1 MFPYFLVFLL
11 TLIPSII
18 ETPKW
23 YWIFLFS
30 LYVIFIG
37 LRFEVGADWFSYINI
52 LEISKHQPWVG
63 FEALLADPAY
73 HWINKIAAA
82 LNQEI
87 YFVNLSIAVIYTTC
101 LFTFCQK
108 LKNPY
113 LGLTVAFPYLTTV
126 VAMGYTRQAAAIG
139 IEMLAL
145 PALAKGKIR
154 QFIFFVFL
162 AALFH
167 KTAGVLLIF
176 PVVIYILQL
185 LETGKV
191 IHAAAAT
198 AFLIPFILVVNWLL
212 ETFSYGYLESQM
224 SSSGALI
231 RLLMNLL
238 PAIAFLLEYYAGH
251 NFFTYAPKIYLVLVW
266 LVILSFLLLLSGSTT
281 VADRLGL
288 YLIPIQV
295 YVLGNFPYLFLY
307 QAPRAVHF
315 WRLTLIAYSFAVL
328 LGWLKFAD
336 HAFAWLP
343 YRMYPFI

>member
-1 MFPYFLVFLL
+1 MFPYLLMFFLTALAA
-11 TLIPSII
+11 LIQVPRAYYGVLFVLSI
-18 ETPKW
+18 
-23 YWIFLFS
+23 L
-30 LYVIFIG
+30 FIG
-37 LRFEVGADWFSYINI
+37 LRFEVGGDWEPYLYVFENSKTAPWIG
-52 LEISKHQPWVG
+52 LEGLVTDFGYQI
-63 FEALLADPAY
+63 
-73 HWINKIAAA
+73 INKTAAA
-82 LNQEI
+82 LGQEI
-87 YFVNLSIAVIYTTC
+87 YFVNTAVAIIYAVG
-101 LFTFCQK
+101 LFSFCNT
-108 LKNPY
+108 LKDRY
-113 LGLTVAFPYLTTV
+113 LGLAIAFPYLTTV
-126 VAMGYTRQAAAIG
+126 VAMGYTRQSAAIG

-167 KTAGVLLIF
+167 KTAAVLLIF
-176 PVVIYILQL
+176 PLVIFILES

-191 IHAAAAT
+191 IYAAAAT
-198 AFLIPFILVVNWLL
+198 AFLIPFILGANLLL

-281 VADRLGL
+281 VADRLSL

-295 YVLGNFPYLFLY
+295 YVLGNFPYLFLS

-315 WRLTLIAYSFAVL
+315 WRLILIAYSFAVL
-328 LGWLKFAD
+328 LVWLKFAD